1 LLRYMSIRTVR
12 ALFTLWVIMTLVFV
26 ATRVSGDTIDFLLP
40 EGTDP
45 ESRQAMVA
53 YLGLDRSMA
62 EQYWIYLRE
71 FLSGHFGLSLYER
84 RPVEDIYLER
94 LGPSLALYALALAFA
109 VTIGLPLG
117 ILAALKRNTALARG
131 IMTAAFLGYAVPNFV
146 LAILLLLVF
155 SFHLGWLPSAGAAT
169 PAHFVMPTLAV
180 GAVLLAAVVRFTR
193 SALLDVLGQDY
204 LRTARA
210 KGVSERSVVFRHA
223 LRNALIP
230 ILTVIGLQVT
240 NVLGAAVII
249 ETVFAW
255 PGLGEQIV
263 LATIRR
269 DYPTLQF
276 GVIGF
281 AAIVVAV
288 NLAVDLLYS
297 VADPRVR
304 VGA

>member
-1 LLRYMSIRTVR
+1 MSIRTIR

-45 ESRQAMVA
+45 ASRQAMVA

-62 EQYWIYLRE
+62 EQYWIYVRE

-94 LGPSLALYALALAFA
+94 LGPSLALYGLALAFA
-109 VTIGLPLG
+109 VVIGLPLG
-117 ILAALKRNTALARG
+117 ILAALQRNTALARG

-304 VGA
+304 VGT

>member
-1 LLRYMSIRTVR
+1 MLRYMSIRTIR
-12 ALFTLWVIMTLVFV
+12 ALITLWVILTVVFV
-26 ATRVSGDTIDFLLP
+26 ATRVSGDAIDYLLP

-45 ESRQAMVA
+45 ESRRAMVA
-53 YLGLDRSMA
+53 YLGLDRSVGA
-62 EQYWIYLRE
+62 QYLIYVRE

-84 RPVEDIYLER
+84 RPVEQIFAER
-94 LGPSLALYALALAFA
+94 LVPSLELYTAALALA
-109 VTIGLPLG
+109 VGVGMPLG
-117 ILAALKRNTALARG
+117 ILAALRRNTAIARG

-146 LAILLLLVF
+146 LAILLMLVF
-155 SFHLGWLPSAGAAT
+155 SFYLGWLPSSGAAT

-180 GAVLLAAVVRFTR
+180 GSVLLAAIVRFTR
-193 SALLDVLGQDY
+193 SSMLDVLSQDY

-210 KGVSERSVVFRHA
+210 KGVSERDVVFRHA

-230 ILTVIGLQVT
+230 ILTVIGLQFT
-240 NVLGAAVII
+240 NVLGSAVII

-281 AAIVVAV
+281 AAVVVAV

-297 VADPRVR
+297 VVDPRVR
-304 VGA
+304 VGT

>member
-1 LLRYMSIRTVR
+1 MSIRTVR

-109 VTIGLPLG
+109 VAIGLPLG

-169 PAHFVMPTLAV
+169 PAHYVMPTLAV

>member
-1 LLRYMSIRTVR
+1 MLRYLSIRTVR
-12 ALFTLWVIMTLVFV
+12 ALVTLWVVLTLVFI
-26 ATRVSGDTIDFLLP
+26 ATRITGNTVDFLLP

-45 ESRQAMVA
+45 ESRAAMVR
-53 YLGLDRSMA
+53 YLGLDRSLV
-62 EQYWIYLRE
+62 EQYGIYLRE
-71 FLSGHFGLSLYER
+71 FLSGNFGLSLYER

-94 LGPSLALYALALAFA
+94 LGPSLALYAAALTFA
-109 VTIGLPLG
+109 TGLGLPLG
-117 ILAALKRNTALARG
+117 ILAALKRNTRLAHG
-131 IMTAAFLGYAVPNFV
+131 IVGVAFLGYAIPNFV
-146 LAILLLLVF
+146 LAILLLLIF
-155 SFHLGWLPSAGAAT
+155 SFHLGWLPSAGAST
-169 PAHFVMPTLAV
+169 PWHFVMPTLAV
-180 GAVLLAAVVRFTR
+180 GAGLLATMVRFTR
-193 SALLDVLGQDY
+193 SSMLDVLGQDY

-210 KGVSERSVVFRHA
+210 KGVAESAVVFRHA

-230 ILTVIGLQVT
+230 ILTVVGLQVT

>member
-1 LLRYMSIRTVR
+1 MLRYASIRTAR
-12 ALFTLWVIMTLVFV
+12 ALVTLWVILTLVFV
-26 ATRVSGDTIDFLLP
+26 ATRLTGNALDFLLP

-45 ESRQAMVA
+45 ESRAAMIR
-53 YLGLDRSMA
+53 YLGLDDSLA
-62 EQYWIYLRE
+62 AQYWIYVRE
-71 FLSGHFGLSLYER
+71 FVSGHFGLSFYER

-94 LGPSLALYALALAFA
+94 LGPSLELYASALT
-109 VTIGLPLG
+109 VSILLGLPLG
-117 ILAALKRNTALARG
+117 ILAALKRNTVLARG

-155 SFHLGWLPSAGAAT
+155 SFHLGWLPSAGAST
-169 PAHFVMPTLAV
+169 PAHFVMPTLAI
-180 GAVLLAAVVRFTR
+180 GAVLLASMVRFTR
-193 SALLDVLGQDY
+193 SAMLDVLGQDY

-210 KGVSERSVVFRHA
+210 KGVSEHAVVFRHA

-230 ILTVIGLQVT
+230 ILTVAGLQVT

-263 LATIRR
+263 QATIRR

-281 AAIVVAV
+281 AAVVVTV

-297 VADPRVR
+297 IADPRVR

>member
-1 LLRYMSIRTVR
+1 MLRYMSIRTAR
-12 ALFTLWVIMTLVFV
+12 ALLTLWVILTVVFV
-26 ATRVSGDTIDFLLP
+26 ATRISGDTIDFLLP

-45 ESRQAMVA
+45 DSRAAMVQ
-53 YLGLDRSMA
+53 YLGLDRSII
-62 EQYWIYLRE
+62 EQYAIYVRE
-71 FLSGHFGLSLYER
+71 FLGGHFGLSFYER
-84 RPVEDIYLER
+84 RPVEVIYLER
-94 LGPSLALYALALAFA
+94 LGPSLALYASALILAIVL
-109 VTIGLPLG
+109 GMPLG
-117 ILAALKRNTALARG
+117 IVAALKRNTALARG
-131 IMTAAFLGYAVPNFV
+131 IMTAAFLGYAIPNFV
-146 LAILLLLVF
+146 LAILLLLIF

-169 PAHFVMPTLAV
+169 PAHYVMPTLAV
-180 GAVLLAAVVRFTR
+180 GSVLLAAVVRFTR
-193 SALLDVLGQDY
+193 SSMLDVLSQDY

-210 KGVSERSVVFRHA
+210 KGVSERVLVLRHA

-276 GVIGF
+276 GVLGF
-281 AAIVVAV
+281 AAVVVTV

-297 VADPRVR
+297 VVDPRVR
-304 VGA
+304 VGG

>member
-1 LLRYMSIRTVR
+1 MLRYLSIRTVR
-12 ALFTLWVIMTLVFV
+12 ALVTLWVVLTVVFV
-26 ATRVSGDTIDFLLP
+26 ATRITGNTVDFLLP

-45 ESRQAMVA
+45 ESRAAIVR
-53 YLGLDRSMA
+53 YLGLDRSLP
-62 EQYWIYLRE
+62 EQYVIYLRE
-71 FLSGHFGLSLYER
+71 FLSGNFGLSLYER
-84 RPVEDIYLER
+84 RPVEVIYLER
-94 LGPSLALYALALAFA
+94 LGPSLALYTAALTFA
-109 VTIGLPLG
+109 MGLGLPLG
-117 ILAALKRNTALARG
+117 IVAALKRNTRLAQG
-131 IMTAAFLGYAVPNFV
+131 IVGVAFLGYAIPNFV
-146 LAILLLLVF
+146 LAILLLLIF

-169 PAHFVMPTLAV
+169 PWHFVMPTLAV
-180 GAVLLAAVVRFTR
+180 GAGLLAAVVRFTR
-193 SALLDVLGQDY
+193 SSMLDVLGQDY

-210 KGVSERSVVFRHA
+210 KGIAESAVVFRHA

-230 ILTVIGLQVT
+230 ILTVVGLQVT

-263 LATIRR
+263 QATIRR

-281 AAIVVAV
+281 AAIVVTV

>member
-1 LLRYMSIRTVR
+1 MSIRTVR

-45 ESRQAMVA
+45 DSRRAMVA

-109 VTIGLPLG
+109 VAIGLPLG

>member
-1 LLRYMSIRTVR
+1 MSIRTVR
-12 ALFTLWVIMTLVFV
+12 AMLTLWVILTLAFV

-45 ESRQAMVA
+45 DSRRAMVA

-62 EQYWIYLRE
+62 EQYAIYVRE
-71 FLSGHFGLSLYER
+71 LLSGHFGLSLYER

-94 LGPSLALYALALAFA
+94 LGPSLALYGLALGLA
-109 VTIGLPLG
+109 VAVGLPLG

-155 SFHLGWLPSAGAAT
+155 SFHLGWLPSAGAST
-169 PAHFVMPTLAV
+169 PAHFVMPVLAV

-193 SALLDVLGQDY
+193 SAMLDVLGQDY

-210 KGVSERSVVFRHA
+210 KGVGEGVLVFRHA

-230 ILTVIGLQVT
+230 ILTVVGLQVT

>member
-1 LLRYMSIRTVR
+1 MLRYLSIRIVR
-12 ALFTLWVIMTLVFV
+12 ALVTLWVVLTVVFV
-26 ATRVSGDTIDFLLP
+26 ATRISGNTVDFLLP

-45 ESRQAMVA
+45 ESRAAMVQ
-53 YLGLDRSMA
+53 YLGLDRSLA
-62 EQYWIYLRE
+62 EQYVIYLRE
-71 FLSGHFGLSLYER
+71 FMSGNFGLSLYER

-94 LGPSLALYALALAFA
+94 LVPSLALYTAALAFA
-109 VTIGLPLG
+109 MGLGLPLG
-117 ILAALKRNTALARG
+117 IVAALKRNTRLAQG
-131 IMTAAFLGYAVPNFV
+131 IVGVAFLGYAIPNFV
-146 LAILLLLVF
+146 LAILLLLIF

-169 PAHFVMPTLAV
+169 PWHFVMPTLAV
-180 GAVLLAAVVRFTR
+180 GAGLLAAVVRFTR
-193 SALLDVLGQDY
+193 SSMLDVLGQDY

-210 KGVSERSVVFRHA
+210 KGIAESAVVFRHA

-230 ILTVIGLQVT
+230 ILTVVGLQVT

-263 LATIRR
+263 QATIRR

-281 AAIVVAV
+281 AAIVVTV

>member
-1 LLRYMSIRTVR
+1 MSIRTVR

-45 ESRQAMVA
+45 ASRQAMVA

-109 VTIGLPLG
+109 VAVGLPLG
-117 ILAALKRNTALARG
+117 ILAALKRNTAVARF

-155 SFHLGWLPSAGAAT
+155 SFHLGWLPSAGAGT
-169 PAHFVMPTLAV
+169 SAHFVMPTLAV

-281 AAIVVAV
+281 AAIVVTV